1 LPFLGFSVTIPHKES
16 IVPWVDDLFA
26 EAADLRIVNTI
37 KREHTHYQ
45 GFNTDAP
52 GCASAL
58 EEITPLKN
66 QRCLILGAG
75 GSAKAIAYI
84 LLGKNA
90 VVTLCNRTLARAS
103 SFTEKFGG
111 KAIDFN
117 TLFASAEFPYDII
130 INTLPAA
137 AFAQQCAAWKIPP
150 TDTGIA
156 MDIVLKP
163 LETAFIQAAKAA
175 GWRCITGDALFAAQ
189 ALGQLKIWFNSD
201 MPPAVLQLLS
211 QVKQL

>member
-1 LPFLGFSVTIPHKES
+1 MKIQ
-16 IVPWVDDLFA
+16 
-26 EAADLRIVNTI
+26 
-37 KREHTHYQ
+37 HYQ

-52 GCASAL
+52 GCISVL
-58 EEITPLKN
+58 EEISPLKN

-75 GSAKAIAYI
+75 GSAKAIAYS

-90 VVTLCNRTLARAS
+90 AVTLCNRTLARAA

-111 KAIDFN
+111 KSIDFN
-117 TLFASAEFPYDII
+117 ALFSSTEFPYDII

-211 QVKQL
+211 QVKRS